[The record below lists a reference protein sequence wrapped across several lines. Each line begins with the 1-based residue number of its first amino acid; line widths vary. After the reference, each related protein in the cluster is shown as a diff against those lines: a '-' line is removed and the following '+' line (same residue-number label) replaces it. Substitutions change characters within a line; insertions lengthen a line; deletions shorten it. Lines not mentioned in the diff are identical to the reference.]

1 MNEER
6 IRQELTETLSV
17 DPTNYTKILDLSTKL
32 AQFDEDNIR
41 FSVDAGV
48 IDRLGTELVARQETA
63 VSELVKNSYDADA
76 RMVRLSFEN
85 TDVIGGT
92 LNITDDGLGMTRDQL
107 VNSFMRISSTQK
119 LHNPN
124 SERYERSRS
133 GQKGIGRFAV
143 QRLGDR
149 LTIITQTLD
158 STHALK
164 LSIDW
169 EQYRG
174 DIDLSNITN
183 RIEVIEKQQPEGT
196 VLIIER
202 LRDRWSQ
209 AAIKR
214 IYRYVTAI
222 IQPFPLS
229 QERLSQHDNNE
240 KLVDPGFLTAFEKV
254 EKGRSFLIADEANM
268 VYNHALAVIEGWV
281 DKSGVGLYSVKSERL
296 DIDEIGQIGSD
307 PNDETVPFNLL
318 KDVHFRAYYYIYNA
332 DLIPKMQ
339 ESSIKM
345 LSKKHG
351 GLRLYRNGFRVLPYG
366 ETGNDWLKLDA
377 SIRRRSILPVH
388 GNTNF
393 FGFVELTDKE
403 KVFNETSSREG
414 LMENE
419 AFIQL
424 QNFIYRSLMT
434 GVISVAQVRNI
445 KIVSGQRQENNIY
458 EKIEVTIKDIAYTIE
473 QLDRELEEEEGNI
486 EVRTKRKNRIK
497 KLKVDLKKVSD
508 FQKEE
513 QKAFIKEKS
522 MLRVLSSV
530 GLTIGQFIHEVR
542 DYILNMESDIKFLVE
557 KLKADHVSLER
568 LMILD
573 KNVATFQSYTSY
585 FDGVVS
591 QNVVRDLVPIE
602 LNNTVELFWESIV
615 NDAQKSGIAF
625 SKPQRESFFLFTL
638 PMHPSEWS
646 SILFNFYTNSKK
658 AIKRTRSN
666 GEICIE
672 AGFAGNMVYMEFSDT
687 GDGISE
693 ENEERIFD
701 EFFTTTSPDIL
712 GNIDASNE
720 ITGTGLGLKIVRD
733 IVNSYRGNVEVVA
746 PKSGYSTCIRVE
758 VPKANDKELDKY
770 GL

>member
-1 MNEER
+1 MDEES
-6 IRQELTETLSV
+6 IRKELAETLKG
-17 DPTNYTKILDLSTKL
+17 DANNYTKILELSTKL
-32 AQFDEDNIR
+32 AHFDTENIR

-76 RMVRLSFEN
+76 KMVRLTFE
-85 TDVIGGT
+85 DSDIIGGKLT
-92 LNITDDGLGMTRDQL
+92 ITDDGMGMTRDQL
-107 VNSFMRISSTQK
+107 VNGFMRISSTQK
-119 LHNPN
+119 LHYPK
-124 SERYERSRS
+124 SERYQRSRS

-158 STHALK
+158 SAEALK

-169 EQYRG
+169 DSYKG
-174 DIDLSNITN
+174 DMDLSNITN
-183 RIEVIEKQQPEGT
+183 KIEVINKLQAEGT
-196 VLIIER
+196 ILIIEK

-209 AAIKR
+209 AGIRR

-229 QERLSQHDNNE
+229 EESAEELPGTELST
-240 KLVDPGFLTAFEKV
+240 DPGFRTAFEKV
-254 EKGRSFLIADEANM
+254 ENGRTIIIADEVSM
-268 VYNHALAVIEGWV
+268 VYNHALAIIEGWV
-281 DKSGVGLYSVKSERL
+281 DQTGIGLYSVKSDKLE
-296 DIDEIGQIGSD
+296 IDEIGQIGSD
-307 PNDETVPFNLL
+307 PNDETVPFKLL
-318 KDVHFRAYYYIYNA
+318 KNVRFRAYYYIYNA
-332 DLIPKMQ
+332 GLIPKMQ

-345 LSKKHG
+345 LSRKHG
-351 GLRLYRNGFRVLPYG
+351 GIRLYRNGFRVLPYG

-388 GNTNF
+388 GNFNF
-393 FGFVELTDKE
+393 FGFVELTDRE
-403 KVFNETSSREG
+403 KMFNETSSREG

-419 AFIQL
+419 AFVQL
-424 QNFIYRSLMT
+424 QNFIYRSLIT
-434 GVISVAQVRNI
+434 GVIKVAQVRNI

-473 QLDRELEEEEGNI
+473 QLDRELEEEEGNV
-486 EVRTKRKNRIK
+486 EVRTKRKKRIN
-497 KLKVDLKKVSD
+497 KLKVDLKKVAD

-557 KLKADHVSLER
+557 KLKSDHISLER

-573 KNVATFQSYTSY
+573 KNVTTFQSYTSY

-591 QNVVRDLVPIE
+591 QNVVRELVPIE
-602 LNNTVELFWESIV
+602 LNNAIELFWSSIV
-615 NDAQKSGIAF
+615 NDALKSGIIF
-625 SKPQRESFFLFTL
+625 NQPERVTVFLFTL

-658 AIKRTRSN
+658 AIKRTKSN
-666 GEICIE
+666 GEIFVEC
-672 AGFAGNMVYMEFSDT
+672 GFANNMVFMEFSDT

-693 ENEERIFD
+693 ENEERIFE
-701 EFFTTTSPDIL
+701 EFFTTTSPELL
-712 GNIDASNE
+712 GNLDASNE
-720 ITGTGLGLKIVRD
+720 ITGTGLGLKIVKD

-758 VPKANDKELDKY
+758 VPKASEKELDKY
-770 GL
+770 GI